1 MNRGDASVS
10 FFRMG
15 KDINYLPLLLATI
28 HCGSK
33 IEKQDLQP
41 GKS

>member
-1 MNRGDASVS
+1 MSRGDASVS

-15 KDINYLPLLLATI
+15 KDLPLLLATI